1 MTVAMG
7 GTTVGDMGRGGASLM
22 LGVQG
27 PRLPSTLTLERVG
40 LRTGS
45 VIEASPTHLPRRSPA
60 THRVVSA
67 SASTSPTPH
76 RGTITGTAAA
86 APAVTDATST
96 SLAELQEAAGYF
108 LKSAPNDLKFQRT
121 VRGKGTI
128 YGSVPRAPDTG
139 KNLAGGGRGCT

>member
-1 MTVAMG
+1 MASAAAATVTQLGAATQLSSRRAR
-7 GTTVGDMGRGGASLM
+7 GTALA
-22 LGVQG
+22 L
-27 PRLPSTLTLERVG
+27 
-40 LRTGS
+40 
-45 VIEASPTHLPRRSPA
+45 APRRRLA
-60 THRVVSA
+60 TSGAVRVVSM

-96 SLAELQEAAGYF
+96 SLEELQEAAGYF

-128 YGSVPRAPDTG
+128 YGSVPRAPGTG
-139 KNLAGGGRGCT
+139 TSAEPDGRRAGVHLIAFRRNFLGAPLYI